1 MKTQI
6 FSYNIIMK
14 TNVYTKLTFAEILE
28 DSIKRSP
35 YNNAQVAERLGV
47 SKGTVSNWVSGI
59 RKPDIDMIIQ
69 ICILLDVDIYYMIG
83 ATLPSGELRP
93 KEQEMLMLFRD
104 MNAEEKLAILNIAH
118 IIAKQTP
125 QET

>member
-28 DSIKRSP
+28 DSIKLSP

-59 RKPDIDMIIQ
+59 CKPDIDMIIQ

>member
-28 DSIKRSP
+28 DSIKLSP

>member
-83 ATLPSGELRP
+83 ATLPSGELRQ

>member
-6 FSYNIIMK
+6 FSYNIIIK

>member
-1 MKTQI
+1 
-6 FSYNIIMK
+6 MK

-35 YNNAQVAERLGV
+35 YNNAQVAERLCV

>member
-47 SKGTVSNWVSGI
+47 SKGTVSN
-59 RKPDIDMIIQ
+59 
-69 ICILLDVDIYYMIG
+69 
-83 ATLPSGELRP
+83 
-93 KEQEMLMLFRD
+93 
-104 MNAEEKLAILNIAH
+104 
-118 IIAKQTP
+118 
-125 QET
+125 